1 MVQYYYFLAITF
13 MFVLCLY
20 LYVILFLSLCVYSVY
35 FFSHFLVLSP
45 VSSFSL
51 NIPFPLASSPLSL
64 LLSLFTTSFSPL
76 LLNCVQFFNDNANNQ
91 DTLSRTEAIL
101 MTCLLLPTQHLLCL
115 QVSDSS
121 YPLQSLLNVVNIQ
134 QHYCFIKT

>member
-1 MVQYYYFLAITF
+1 

-20 LYVILFLSLCVYSVY
+20 LYIILFLSLCVYSVY
-35 FFSHFLVLSP
+35 FFSHFLVLSS

-51 NIPFPLASSPLSL
+51 NIPFPLPSSPLSL

-76 LLNCVQFFNDNANNQ
+76 LLDCVQFFNDNTNNQ

-134 QHYCFIKT
+134 QHYCFIKA

>member
-1 MVQYYYFLAITF
+1 MVQYYYYLAITL

-20 LYVILFLSLCVYSVY
+20 LYVFLFLSLCVYSVY
-35 FFSHFLVLSP
+35 FFSRFLVLPS

-51 NIPFPLASSPLSL
+51 NIPFSLSSSPLSL
-64 LLSLFTTSFSPL
+64 LLSLPPSFTSFSPL

-91 DTLSRTEAIL
+91 DSLSRTEAIL

-121 YPLQSLLNVVNIQ
+121 YPLQSLLNVVKIYNN
-134 QHYCFIKT
+134 TTAL